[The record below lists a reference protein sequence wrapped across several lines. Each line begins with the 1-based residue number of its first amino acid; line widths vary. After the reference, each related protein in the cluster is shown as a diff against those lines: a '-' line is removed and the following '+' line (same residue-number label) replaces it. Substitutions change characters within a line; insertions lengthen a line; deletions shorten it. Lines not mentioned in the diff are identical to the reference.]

1 MKKLLTKFWN
11 IILSSFPLNKIRKI
25 AIKKLGGSVGEDVY
39 LGPSFLLIS
48 DTSAKGIGVFVGDRV
63 SIAPRVTCILVSG
76 ANKAKVTELIPW
88 KYGSITLKDDCWIGT
103 GAIIYPGVTIGK
115 YAIVSAGAVVTKDV
129 PDYTIVGGVPA
140 KIIKTIEVKES
151 I

>member
-1 MKKLLTKFWN
+1 MTKFWN
-11 IILSSFPLNKIRKI
+11 MVVSSFPHNKVRQF
-25 AIKKLGGSVGEDVY
+25 AIKKLNGSVGEKVY
-39 LGPSFLLIS
+39 LGPSLII
-48 DTSAKGIGVFVGDRV
+48 IGDSRIDGLSLHIGDRV
-63 SIAPRVTCILVSG
+63 SIAPRVTCILVSSG
-76 ANKAKVTELIPW
+76 NNAKVTELIPW

>member
-11 IILSSFPLNKIRKI
+11 IILSSFPLNKVRVFALRQI
-25 AIKKLGGSVGEDVY
+25 GSIVGNNVY
-39 LGPSFLLIS
+39 LSSSVVVIS
-48 DTSAKGIGVFVGDRV
+48 DSSAKDTVLNIGNRV
-63 SIAPRVTCILVSG
+63 EIGSRVIFILVSG
-76 ANKAKVTELIPW
+76 SKSHRDANLIPW
-88 KYGSITLKDDCWIGT
+88 KYGSINIQDDAWIGAA
-103 GAIIYPGVTIGK
+103 AIIYPGVTIGK

>member
-1 MKKLLTKFWN
+1 MGKIIGKFFK
-11 IILSSFPLNKIRKI
+11 ILYSNAPNNKIRIWALRSEGNKV
-25 AIKKLGGSVGEDVY
+25 GSDVY
-39 LGPSFLLIS
+39 LGQSLLVITDS
-48 DTSAKGIGVFVGDRV
+48 SAKAVKLSIGDRV

>member
-39 LGPSFLLIS
+39 LGPSFFLFS